1 MGLDTVDLLMKIEDH
16 FSISIPNKEA
26 EHITTVQ
33 DYYNVVARHLNATP
47 EAMPAIQLTINQLIA
62 DHAGLDLSEIEPHKS
77 ITNDLGLD

>member
-26 EHITTVQ
+26 EQITTVQ

-47 EAMPAIQLTINQLIA
+47 EEMAVIQLTINQLIA